1 MQFIRV
7 GEFLAVSRITG
18 PRHNLLQLRLSNQ
31 PQGIPVCECLPP
43 IGQCQHEPLEESELV
58 ANVLQGVSDANS
70 RHGTSHSV
78 SHIRYVKNDTKPEV
92 VYAYMALKLIEHL
105 ESGGEFTRAQN
116 P

>member
-1 MQFIRV
+1 MQFLRL

-18 PRHNLLQLRLSNQ
+18 PRHNLLQLRVSNQ
-31 PQGIPVCECLPP
+31 PQGVLVCECLPAV
-43 IGQCQHEPLEESELV
+43 GQCEHEPLSESELV
-58 ANVLQGVSDANS
+58 ASVLQGVSEANS
-70 RHGTSHSV
+70 HHGTRHSV

-105 ESGGEFTRAQN
+105 ESGGEFTQSQN